1 MQLIVQKDKDSSLRT
16 IQITT
21 PFIAAVVGV
30 FMLSAAL
37 LGAAGVFAMQ
47 QWGGLIIDPQ
57 GTSAWQ
63 QRLQETRLQ
72 FKEARE
78 HSDQQLSALTMRVAD
93 LQSQLIR
100 INALGERL
108 VTVAGIDPE
117 EFDFTATVAIG
128 GAASLED
135 ELSLS
140 VDAATLKLE
149 LNELEGLLA
158 RREQQLSLLERL
170 LDGNDFAER
179 TLVAG
184 HPVVKGYLSSHF
196 GQRRDPFTGRIR
208 YHRGVDFAAPTGTS
222 VMATGGGIVTF
233 AGVKNGYGVTVDV
246 KHGNGMTT
254 RYAHLRSIKTK
265 KGEAV
270 AAGEVIGTVGSTGR
284 STGPHVHY
292 EVLKNGQQVNPA
304 TYLAKKRA

>member
-128 GAASLED
+128 GAALLED

-208 YHRGVDFAAPTGTS
+208 Y
-222 VMATGGGIVTF
+222 
-233 AGVKNGYGVTVDV
+233 
-246 KHGNGMTT
+246 
-254 RYAHLRSIKTK
+254 L
-265 KGEAV
+265 
-270 AAGEVIGTVGSTGR
+270 
-284 STGPHVHY
+284 
-292 EVLKNGQQVNPA
+292 
-304 TYLAKKRA
+304 

>member
-233 AGVKNGYGVTVDV
+233 AGGRNGYGVTVDV